1 MKACAFNA
9 VLVGGGGALF
19 FPELCH
25 GCGNCVAVCPDDALV
40 ERTRPIGLV
49 RAGSAG
55 RVRFLS
61 GTLNVGEPRAAPLI
75 SALWSRIDQIEGSV
89 IVDCP
94 PGTSCAA
101 MAAVRSADL
110 VLLVAEPT
118 PFGEHDL
125 ELSLQMCRALG
136 RPVAVVINRSDLG
149 GFALRPL
156 LQRYAA
162 AVVAQMPFC
171 TEVAAANADGRMLA
185 DPSVQLRR
193 VLEELADALS
203 SGAFCEAVPEPR
215 ARPAVDRDA
224 SREAPAGQDCQVSDG
239 SL

>member
-1 MKACAFNA
+1 MSRRSDIRLSLPSKGRLA
-9 VLVGGGGALF
+9 
-19 FPELCH
+19 E
-25 GCGNCVAVCPDDALV
+25 DA
-40 ERTRPIGLV
+40 
-49 RAGSAG
+49 A
-55 RVRFLS
+55 RFLS
-61 GTLNVGEPRAAPLI
+61 ACGLAIDKPNPRQYAARITALPGLTVLFQRPGDI
-75 SALWSRIDQIEGSV
+75 VVSARDGSV
-89 IVDCP
+89 DFGITGMDVVAERR
-94 PGTSCAA
+94 GSNGR
-101 MAAVRSADL
+101 VL
-110 VLLVAEPT
+110 VLHDGLGFGHCHLAVAVPEGWDT
-118 PFGEHDL
+118 VHTMGDL
-125 ELSLQMCRALG
+125 ANYSRALG